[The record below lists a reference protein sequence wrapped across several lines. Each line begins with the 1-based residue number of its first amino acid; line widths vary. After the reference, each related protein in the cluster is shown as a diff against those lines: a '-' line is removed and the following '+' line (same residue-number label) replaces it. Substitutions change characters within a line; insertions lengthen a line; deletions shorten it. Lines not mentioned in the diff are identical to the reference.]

1 MSERR
6 DQVDVIKSAVEKANN
21 EIVDLSKKVD
31 NLLVDGL
38 ITNFLIDNWFEGLK
52 DKSDFS
58 ELNPRV
64 VYEEEQRE
72 IERQRKIVEEKARQ
86 ELEEKEERQKSE
98 RIETFQKLLVIEPED
113 PGKIRQLIKD
123 GFNIEQDVHVTD
135 LAWLFYHGRSLS
147 FIEFLIEAGMKIN
160 EIDQQELDRQRKLAK
175 ERVKQKHEETER
187 QKKFEEEKAKR
198 EVEDYQKRLED
209 ERKAKQEEIERQLRK
224 TEIED
229 RQKREELEKQK
240 MNDEESARQK
250 QREIERKRQVAE
262 EIVKKQAEE
271 HQKRLKAQRI
281 EEFKKMCLY
290 GYGEDIN
297 RLKELIDEGLNI
309 NEIEDSD
316 CLESC
321 ISWKKSLPFIQLLVD
336 SGVLVKNKHIEYCY
350 TNKLYGIISILEKAK
365 NIEDDAVKNIFKR
378 IKNAVFGSISVACIC
393 IFSLFLPQIL
403 NREIDN
409 FYYILV
415 GTITFISLLMAI
427 YFIADFRKKSKI
439 TDTIHLLGN
448 QLHHRKQAGY
458 EIPTAQDII
467 GIAGSL
473 KEFNHKEINKKKMI
487 LWIVVT
493 LISISL
499 ISLIYIYLE
508 EVLSFL
514 KVALILVVI
523 IALFIWRYSPAKIR

>member
-6 DQVDVIKSAVEKANN
+6 DQVDVIKSAVETANN

-31 NLLVDGL
+31 NLLLDGL
-38 ITNFLIDNWFEGLK
+38 ITNFEIDNWFEGLK

-58 ELNPRV
+58 EINPRV
-64 VYEEEQRE
+64 VYDEEQRE
-72 IERQRKIVEEKARQ
+72 IERQRKI
-86 ELEEKEERQKSE
+86 KEERV
-98 RIETFQKLLVIEPED
+98 RQKL
-113 PGKIRQLIKD
+113 
-123 GFNIEQDVHVTD
+123 
-135 LAWLFYHGRSLS
+135 
-147 FIEFLIEAGMKIN
+147 
-160 EIDQQELDRQRKLAK
+160 
-175 ERVKQKHEETER
+175 EETER

-198 EVEDYQKRLED
+198 EVEDYQQRLD
-209 ERKAKQEEIERQLRK
+209 AQRKAKQEEIERQLRK
-224 TEIED
+224 TEIEG
-229 RQKREELEKQK
+229 RQKREELERQK
-240 MNDEESARQK
+240 MNDEESARKK
-250 QREIERKRQVAE
+250 QREIERKRQVAK
-262 EIVKKQAEE
+262 EIAKKEAEE
-271 HQKRLKAQRI
+271 HQKRLKAQQI
-281 EEFKKMCLY
+281 DELKKMCLY

-309 NEIEDSD
+309 NEIEDFD

-365 NIEDDAVKNIFKR
+365 NIEDDAVENIFKR

-403 NREIDN
+403 NRETDN

-439 TDTIHLLGN
+439 TDTNHLLEN
-448 QLHHRKQAGY
+448 QSPRHKQTEY
-458 EIPTAQDII
+458 QIPNTQGII
-467 GIAGSL
+467 GIAGSV
-473 KEFNHKEINKKKMI
+473 KEFNHKEIRSKKMI

-493 LISISL
+493 LIL
-499 ISLIYIYLE
+499 ISIIALIYIYFE
-508 EVLSFL
+508 EVIAFL